1 MQLTEDQCRTV
12 FPFYLVF
19 DQSFQILEIG
29 DALERLLP
37 VPVLGKSLPEYFHFV
52 RPTEVDGWGAVAKA
66 VEHPCILESIQVPE
80 LRLRGQLLLAADG
93 GSVTLLA
100 TPILFS
106 MQEMKAIGLTLN
118 DFAISDPISDY
129 ICKHQ
134 ADQMAFRDA
143 RELSNKLHEKNSKLD
158 TIFELS
164 PDGFISFD
172 QHGRYEYANNTLL
185 SMLDL
190 NRAEVGGW
198 NVLEFLGHISSHC
211 SEISYVSSTDLTSD
225 EKFLISF
232 EGKELDCVQRRSED
246 GKSIFY
252 FRDVTIEF
260 EIDRMKSEFLTTAAH
275 ELRTPMTS
283 IFGYVE
289 LMLARRFPEEKQHQM
304 MDAIHR
310 QSKLMIRLINDLL
323 DIARIESKH
332 GRDFAFV
339 PQSIETVVRSC
350 TEDMLLPDNFTM
362 EVDFSQPLPQVS
374 LDADKFKLVINN
386 VLANSKTYSPDGGVI
401 RVAGKYRLGRNG
413 LGEVGVSIA
422 DQGIGMNEEQQ
433 SRIFE
438 RFYRGDKSGNVPG
451 TGLGM
456 SLAKE
461 VMQLH
466 GGQIEIVSQPGAGT
480 EVTLWLPE
488 AGTRP

>member
-37 VPVLGKSLPEYFHFV
+37 VTVLGKSLPEYFHFV

-164 PDGFISFD
+164 PD
-172 QHGRYEYANNTLL
+172 
-185 SMLDL
+185 
-190 NRAEVGGW
+190 
-198 NVLEFLGHISSHC
+198 
-211 SEISYVSSTDLTSD
+211 
-225 EKFLISF
+225 
-232 EGKELDCVQRRSED
+232 
-246 GKSIFY
+246 
-252 FRDVTIEF
+252 
-260 EIDRMKSEFLTTAAH
+260 
-275 ELRTPMTS
+275 
-283 IFGYVE
+283 
-289 LMLARRFPEEKQHQM
+289 
-304 MDAIHR
+304 
-310 QSKLMIRLINDLL
+310 
-323 DIARIESKH
+323 
-332 GRDFAFV
+332 
-339 PQSIETVVRSC
+339 
-350 TEDMLLPDNFTM
+350 
-362 EVDFSQPLPQVS
+362 
-374 LDADKFKLVINN
+374 
-386 VLANSKTYSPDGGVI
+386 
-401 RVAGKYRLGRNG
+401 
-413 LGEVGVSIA
+413 
-422 DQGIGMNEEQQ
+422 
-433 SRIFE
+433 
-438 RFYRGDKSGNVPG
+438 
-451 TGLGM
+451 
-456 SLAKE
+456 
-461 VMQLH
+461 
-466 GGQIEIVSQPGAGT
+466 
-480 EVTLWLPE
+480 
-488 AGTRP
+488 